1 MNSNIINSTLILLTI
16 SAGIM
21 LTSCSKDDDNI
32 EPVAIETMET
42 DQDQPIM
49 VDNIRIDF
57 KILNTDSV
65 AMKTFKEGE
74 NFYFTLS
81 LTNVGTETLYL
92 PYEQEIIGDEAF
104 KVYTADG
111 KYVGISWDGDLVT
124 FQHHDLYPNTTRII
138 WSAWLTYSA
147 RDKEAMR
154 IAGYEL
160 YKLPNHLPAGYEL
173 YKLPN
178 HLPLPKGSYYTEFEI
193 TIHNN
198 KKVKL
203 RKDFKII

>member
-21 LTSCSKDDDNI
+21 LTSCSKDDGSSD
-32 EPVAIETMET
+32 PVAIETMET
-42 DQDQPIM
+42 DQHQPIM
-49 VDNIRIDF
+49 VDDIRIDF

-92 PYEQEIIGDEAF
+92 PDRQEIIGDEAF
-104 KVYTADG
+104 KVFSADG
-111 KYVGISWDGDLVT
+111 KYVGIPWDGRVIT
-124 FQHHDLYPNTTRII
+124 IQRHDLHPNTTWTI
-138 WSAWLTYSA
+138 WSAWLTYSV

-154 IAGYEL
+154 IAGFEL
-160 YKLPNHLPAGYEL
+160 YKFQG
-173 YKLPN
+173 

-193 TIHNN
+193 TIHNG

>member
-21 LTSCSKDDDNI
+21 LTSCSKDDDSI

-42 DQDQPIM
+42 DQDQPIL

-111 KYVGISWDGDLVT
+111 NILIQQGLSGLPGSLTLHGTRRPCGLLVT
-124 FQHHDLYPNTTRII
+124 SFTSCQTTCPFPKAVTIQNLRSPSII
-138 WSAWLTYSA
+138 TK
-147 RDKEAMR
+147 R
-154 IAGYEL
+154 
-160 YKLPNHLPAGYEL
+160 
-173 YKLPN
+173 
-178 HLPLPKGSYYTEFEI
+178 
-193 TIHNN
+193 
-198 KKVKL
+198 
-203 RKDFKII
+203 

>member
-21 LTSCSKDDDNI
+21 LTSCSKDDDSI
-32 EPVAIETMET
+32 EPVAKETMET

-104 KVYTADG
+104 KVFSADG

-160 YKLPNHLPAGYEL
+160 YKLPD
-173 YKLPN
+173 

-203 RKDFKII
+203 RKEFRII